1 MDGRRKGGIAEIIL
15 AITAGLAVCKLLG
28 ILPVRWWTVFA
39 PIRLGILA
47 VIIALL
53 AAWILDHKGRR

>member
-15 AITAGLAVCKLLG
+15 TITAGLAVCKLLG
-28 ILPVRWWTVFA
+28 ILQVRWWTVFA
-39 PIRLGILA
+39 PIRFGILA

-53 AAWILDHKGRR
+53 AAWILDHKGWR